1 MSEKQPGPRK
11 GLQCP
16 LHTHSH
22 TQPELPLPLQAWDL
36 FFRGEVW
43 PAGVSDD
50 DQDLGQPFEEA
61 TRPSHGQ
68 QVPNQSPRRERKQKN
83 VKSDLS
89 KREKKALQWQRWWV
103 STGRRGWQSHSHP
116 FGMLGGGGRLF
127 LAGKVL
133 SESPRTRAASG

>member
-1 MSEKQPGPRK
+1 MSEKQPGPCK

-36 FFRGEVW
+36 FFGGEIW

-68 QVPNQSPRRERKQKN
+68 QVPNQSHHAEGEN
-83 VKSDLS
+83 
-89 KREKKALQWQRWWV
+89 KKMSNLISARGKKKPF
-103 STGRRGWQSHSHP
+103 SGR
-116 FGMLGGGGRLF
+116 GGG
-127 LAGKVL
+127 
-133 SESPRTRAASG
+133 